1 MNGDWAILLSDL
13 LQDEGFLSGAGP
25 EYIEEG
31 AAVSSDSCFLPEAG
45 LGNIEEGATVS
56 SGSCFF
62 PKTGLGNIV
71 DCRDVEESRLY
82 CSAEACQKLRS
93 RLSTVPLHA
102 LHWIDSGDF
111 HYLSV
116 FFLERIEEPF
126 ELLLF
131 DHHPDDQPLAFES
144 EDMLSCGSWVGY
156 CRRSL
161 PLMKSQC
168 SLGPGSAGTAPG
180 FVGPAPGI
188 IGPSTGSAGT
198 APGTTG
204 PSLGFAVTALGTK
217 GPGSVFA
224 GTAPGTTGPSPVF
237 AGTDLVFAGPG
248 PGTKG
253 PGSDTTDP
261 SPGSLPLYLSLDL
274 DILSPS
280 VFATD
285 WDQGTMGESALLD
298 ALTSLTRGRRVLG
311 IDVCGGLSRSQGAT
325 DSQLAMNASLRMR
338 LRESLLRMILQ

>member
-31 AAVSSDSCFLPEAG
+31 TAVSSDSCFLP
-45 LGNIEEGATVS
+45 GA
-56 SGSCFF
+56 
-62 PKTGLGNIV
+62 GLGNIV
-71 DCRDVEESRLY
+71 DCRDVQESRLY

-168 SLGPGSAGTAPG
+168 SLGPGSAG
-180 FVGPAPGI
+180 PAPVFAGS
-188 IGPSTGSAGT
+188 GSGSA
-198 APGTTG
+198 
-204 PSLGFAVTALGTK
+204 VTDL
-217 GPGSVFA
+217 VFA
-224 GTAPGTTGPSPVF
+224 GTAPGITDPNPGSAVTDLGTTGP
-237 AGTDLVFAGPG
+237 
-248 PGTKG
+248 
-253 PGSDTTDP
+253 GS
-261 SPGSLPLYLSLDL
+261 GSLPLYLSLDL

-285 WDQGTMGESALLD
+285 WDQGTMEESALLD

-325 DSQLAMNASLRMR
+325 DSQLAMNSSLRMR

>member
-31 AAVSSDSCFLPEAG
+31 AAVSSDSCFLP
-45 LGNIEEGATVS
+45 GA
-56 SGSCFF
+56 
-62 PKTGLGNIV
+62 GLGNIV

-180 FVGPAPGI
+180 
-188 IGPSTGSAGT
+188 SAGT
-198 APGTTG
+198 APGFAGPAPGTTG
-204 PSLGFAVTALGTK
+204 PSLGFA

-224 GTAPGTTGPSPVF
+224 GTAPGIIGPGQGSAVTDLGF
-237 AGTDLVFAGPG
+237 AGTA

-253 PGSDTTDP
+253 PA
-261 SPGSLPLYLSLDL
+261 PGSLPLYLSLDL

>member
-31 AAVSSDSCFLPEAG
+31 AAVSSDSCFLP
-45 LGNIEEGATVS
+45 GA
-56 SGSCFF
+56 
-62 PKTGLGNIV
+62 GLGNIV

-180 FVGPAPGI
+180 
-188 IGPSTGSAGT
+188 SAGT
-198 APGTTG
+198 APG
-204 PSLGFAVTALGTK
+204 FAGTA
-217 GPGSVFA
+217 PVFA
-224 GTAPGTTGPSPVF
+224 GTAPC
-237 AGTDLVFAGPG
+237 FAGPG

-253 PGSDTTDP
+253 PGSGSAVTDLGFAGTAP
-261 SPGSLPLYLSLDL
+261 GTKGPAPGSLPLYLSLDL

>member
-31 AAVSSDSCFLPEAG
+31 AAVSSDSCFLPGAG
-45 LGNIEEGATVS
+45 LGNIEEGAAVS
-56 SGSCFF
+56 SDSCFL
-62 PKTGLGNIV
+62 PGAGLGNIV

-126 ELLLF
+126 ELLLL

-168 SLGPGSAGTAPG
+168 SLGPGSAGTAPV
-180 FVGPAPGI
+180 FVGTAPGFA
-188 IGPSTGSAGT
+188 GPSLGSAGT
-198 APGTTG
+198 AP
-204 PSLGFAVTALGTK
+204 
-217 GPGSVFA
+217 VFA
-224 GTAPGTTGPSPVF
+224 DTDPGTTGPSPVF
-237 AGTDLVFAGPG
+237 AGTAPGFAGPG

-253 PGSDTTDP
+253 PGS
-261 SPGSLPLYLSLDL
+261 GLLPLYLSLDL

-325 DSQLAMNASLRMR
+325 DSQLAMNSSLRMR

>member
-31 AAVSSDSCFLPEAG
+31 TAVSSDSCFLSGAGLGNIVDGAAVSSDSCFLPGAG
-45 LGNIEEGATVS
+45 LGYIVEGTAVS
-56 SGSCFF
+56 SDSCFLSGA
-62 PKTGLGNIV
+62 GLGNIV

-126 ELLLF
+126 ELLLL
-131 DHHPDDQPLAFES
+131 DHHPDDQRLAFES

-168 SLGPGSAGTAPG
+168 SLGPGSAGTALV
-180 FVGPAPGI
+180 FAGPAPG
-188 IGPSTGSAGT
+188 
-198 APGTTG
+198 TTD
-204 PSLGFAVTALGTK
+204 
-217 GPGSVFA
+217 
-224 GTAPGTTGPSPVF
+224 PSP
-237 AGTDLVFAGPG
+237 VFAGPG
-248 PGTKG
+248 PGFAG
-253 PGSDTTDP
+253 PAPDTTDP

-285 WDQGTMGESALLD
+285 WDQGTIGESALLD

>member
-31 AAVSSDSCFLPEAG
+31 ASVSSDSCFLPGAG

-56 SGSCFF
+56 SGSCFL
-62 PKTGLGNIV
+62 PGAGLGNIV

-180 FVGPAPGI
+180 
-188 IGPSTGSAGT
+188 SAGT
-198 APGTTG
+198 APG
-204 PSLGFAVTALGTK
+204 FAGTA
-217 GPGSVFA
+217 PVFA
-224 GTAPGTTGPSPVF
+224 GTAPC
-237 AGTDLVFAGPG
+237 FAGPG

-253 PGSDTTDP
+253 PGSGSAVTDLGFAGTAP
-261 SPGSLPLYLSLDL
+261 GTKGPAPGSLPLYLSLDL

-285 WDQGTMGESALLD
+285 WDQGTIGESALLD

>member
-31 AAVSSDSCFLPEAG
+31 AAVSSDSCFLS
-45 LGNIEEGATVS
+45 GA
-56 SGSCFF
+56 
-62 PKTGLGNIV
+62 GLGNIV
-71 DCRDVEESRLY
+71 DCRDVQESRLY

-168 SLGPGSAGTAPG
+168 SLGPGSAGSALVFAGPG
-180 FVGPAPGI
+180 
-188 IGPSTGSAGT
+188 SGSAVTDLGF
-198 APGTTG
+198 AGHGPGTTG
-204 PSLGFAVTALGTK
+204 P
-217 GPGSVFA
+217 GPVFA
-224 GTAPGTTGPSPVF
+224 GTDPGFAGPGPGTIGPGPGF

-285 WDQGTMGESALLD
+285 WDQGTMEENALLD

>member
-25 EYIEEG
+25 EYIEEA

-168 SLGPGSAGTAPG
+168 SLGPGSAGPG
-180 FVGPAPGI
+180 
-188 IGPSTGSAGT
+188 
-198 APGTTG
+198 
-204 PSLGFAVTALGTK
+204 L
-217 GPGSVFA
+217 VFA

-237 AGTDLVFAGPG
+237 AGPG

-253 PGSDTTDP
+253 PGSGSAVTDLGFAGPSPGSTVTAPGTTDP
-261 SPGSLPLYLSLDL
+261 GPGSLPLYLSLDL

-338 LRESLLRMILQ
+338 LRESLLRMIL

>member
-31 AAVSSDSCFLPEAG
+31 AAVSS
-45 LGNIEEGATVS
+45 
-56 SGSCFF
+56 GSCFF

-71 DCRDVEESRLY
+71 DCRDVQESRLY

-144 EDMLSCGSWVGY
+144 EEMLSCGSWVGY

-168 SLGPGSAGTAPG
+168 SLGPGSAGTALVFAGTAPG
-180 FVGPAPGI
+180 FAGP
-188 IGPSTGSAGT
+188 

-204 PSLGFAVTALGTK
+204 PSLGFA

-224 GTAPGTTGPSPVF
+224 GTAPGIIGPGQGSAVTDLGF
-237 AGTDLVFAGPG
+237 AGTA

-253 PGSDTTDP
+253 PA
-261 SPGSLPLYLSLDL
+261 PGSLPLYLSLDL

>member
-25 EYIEEG
+25 EY
-31 AAVSSDSCFLPEAG
+31 
-45 LGNIEEGATVS
+45 
-56 SGSCFF
+56 
-62 PKTGLGNIV
+62 IV

-180 FVGPAPGI
+180 F
-188 IGPSTGSAGT
+188 AGT
-198 APGTTG
+198 APGTTC
-204 PSLGFAVTALGTK
+204 PS
-217 GPGSVFA
+217 PGSAV
-224 GTAPGTTGPSPVF
+224 TAPGTTGP
-237 AGTDLVFAGPG
+237 G
-248 PGTKG
+248 
-253 PGSDTTDP
+253 
-261 SPGSLPLYLSLDL
+261 PGSLPLYLSLDL